1 MFKKSTIQIAITC
14 IFLSLT
20 AFECKDY
27 LLKAPEGYEVLYL
40 QDYTGLDGCGWIFEN
55 ANDERF
61 EPSNLNDYSIYLRD
75 GKRYFVKYEILD
87 LYASICMVGKGI
99 RIIDIIDAAAE

>member
-1 MFKKSTIQIAITC
+1 MFKKSTILIVITC

-20 AFECKDY
+20 AFECKDD
-27 LLKAPEGYEVLYL
+27 LLEAPKGYEILYL

-55 ANDERF
+55 A
-61 EPSNLNDYSIYLRD
+61 NDYSIYLRD

-99 RIIDIIDAAAE
+99 RIVDIIDAAAE